1 VTTPLA
7 GCLPSWRF
15 YLMTSNFRL
24 NHRGFRGYRFPF
36 GFSRSLPTA
45 LRHLWSP
52 YLMACRS
59 SEARVFAVTSPLV
72 ERSITSAKAEVT
84 SAFECGLVCLA
95 EGQSAQPARHHY
107 WYRPYPL
114 AVACPTKF
122 YRCSDYDDYLVT
134 SSLQASL
141 RPRGPHR
148 HNRPVFRNLKSF
160 PGLQPATGFHHASA
174 LV

>member
-1 VTTPLA
+1 MLCSPSSRTTPAPLRAGMSYHRAPHPLPDRLPSQALPDLEVLVPARSALAVPTVSPMDRRSNSHDLRAFRVSPRVAWAVPTLARFILHRVCRTTRVTTPLA

-72 ERSITSAKAEVT
+72 EIGRAHV
-84 SAFECGLVCLA
+84 
-95 EGQSAQPARHHY
+95 
-107 WYRPYPL
+107 
-114 AVACPTKF
+114 
-122 YRCSDYDDYLVT
+122 
-134 SSLQASL
+134 
-141 RPRGPHR
+141 
-148 HNRPVFRNLKSF
+148 
-160 PGLQPATGFHHASA
+160 
-174 LV
+174 